1 MEAFKQHYRSN
12 LSPEEFFDVVYEEWL
27 CCKLLDFGPTYE
39 SCIQKLDHIRKEF
52 DPYSS
57 KKDLSYAIKEIA
69 IQFKDLDLETNYF
82 DKKSL
87 KQEIQCLETTVKD
100 LETTVK
106 DLVQKNQ
113 TLSEELEASMLA
125 QKKMETML
133 SELQETTRELLKKT
147 MPHEFRI
154 QCLTDDLYEDSK
166 T

>member
-1 MEAFKQHYRSN
+1 MDAFKQHYRSN

-27 CCKLLDFGPTYE
+27 CCKLDLGPTYE
-39 SCIQKLDHIRKEF
+39 SCIQNLDDIRKQF
-52 DPYSS
+52 DPFST
-57 KKDLSYAIKEIA
+57 KKDLSYSLKEITT
-69 IQFKDLDLETNYF
+69 QFKDLDLETNYF

-87 KQEIQCLETTVKD
+87 KQQIQCLETTVKD
-100 LETTVK
+100 LETTTK

-125 QKKMETML
+125 QKKMETIL

-147 MPHEFRI
+147 MSHEFRI